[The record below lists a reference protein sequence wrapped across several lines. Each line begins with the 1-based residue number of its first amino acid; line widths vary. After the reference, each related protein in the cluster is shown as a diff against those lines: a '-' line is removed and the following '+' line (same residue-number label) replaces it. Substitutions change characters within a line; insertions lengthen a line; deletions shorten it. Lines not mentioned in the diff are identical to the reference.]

1 MASAYLKFGRS
12 KGRKILLGGNFS
24 QPQAHSQGTEPGCAG
39 ATLGSAGVQWRR
51 SNFARTLVWCAL
63 ALSAAAVS
71 SAVAATPPRYSLHK
85 TTTAEKIPLIVLRDE
100 TSRLEAAI
108 APTQGG
114 ELSGIAVEF
123 KGRWVELL
131 YRGRDYRPAAGFRG
145 KASILWPAVG
155 SSVPAGATPV
165 NGKVASAFDYQGKR
179 YPMPQHGFARLKP
192 WQVVRTWT
200 NATEAAVELVLKD
213 DADSRAQYPFGFAVH
228 VIYRVTAGR
237 VEIHHEVRAAADNV
251 APMFFSIGNHLGFP
265 VPLVAGSSAEAFTV
279 ESPARFEYLRGNNGA
294 PDGTTRERRF
304 APSTPLRD
312 LTFMPAMSVGA
323 YEGDPWFRLTDA
335 SGLGVKVSHHAPST
349 PPLPFVQFNLYGGT
363 NEGFFCPEPFIGLHN
378 SLNSQTG
385 QIDLAPG
392 KRWTWLIC
400 VEPER
405 AAGR

>member
-1 MASAYLKFGRS
+1 MTRVT
-12 KGRKILLGGNFS
+12 RIL
-24 QPQAHSQGTEPGCAG
+24 
-39 ATLGSAGVQWRR
+39 
-51 SNFARTLVWCAL
+51 WCAL
-63 ALSAAAVS
+63 ALGTIAGSAG
-71 SAVAATPPRYSLHK
+71 VAATPPRYSRHE

-114 ELSGIAVEF
+114 ELSGVAVEF

-131 YRGRDYRPAAGFRG
+131 YRGRDYRPASGFRG

-155 SSVPAGATPV
+155 SSVPTDATPV
-165 NGKVASAFDYQGKR
+165 NGKVASAYDYQGTR

-200 NATEAAVELVLKD
+200 NDTEAAVELVLKD
-213 DADSRAQYPFGFAVH
+213 DADSRTQYPFGFAVH
-228 VIYRVTAGR
+228 VIYRVSAGR
-237 VEIHHEVRAAADNV
+237 VEIHHEVKAAADNA
-251 APMFFSIGNHLGFP
+251 APMFFSIGNHIGFA
-265 VPLVAGSSAEAFTV
+265 VPLIAGSSGEAITV
-279 ESPARFEYLRGNNGA
+279 ESPSHFEYLRGKNGA
-294 PDGTTRERRF
+294 PDGTTRARRF
-304 APSTPLRD
+304 APSTQLKD
-312 LTFMPAMSVGA
+312 LKFMPAMSVGG

-335 SGLGVKVSHHAPST
+335 SGPGVKVTHRAQST

-363 NEGFFCPEPFIGLHN
+363 AEGFFCPEPFVGLHN

-392 KRWTWLIC
+392 KSWTWLIR

-405 AAGR
+405 GAGQ